1 MQIGLTAKVVK
12 SIWSKLYSRW
22 VQMAE
27 GRAEFLAAR
36 RSSPFANMLAIF
48 SAFCAEIFHRKNIHA
63 ATK

>member
-1 MQIGLTAKVVK
+1 MVK
-12 SIWSKLYSRW
+12 TIWSNLHSG
-22 VQMAE
+22 MGAGGTE